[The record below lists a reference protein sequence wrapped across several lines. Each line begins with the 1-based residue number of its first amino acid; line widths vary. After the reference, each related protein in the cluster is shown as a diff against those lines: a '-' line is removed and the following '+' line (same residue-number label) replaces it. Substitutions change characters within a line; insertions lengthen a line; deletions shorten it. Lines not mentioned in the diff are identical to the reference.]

1 MTADE
6 PSTDEPTTDPTNTD
20 PTTTDPTTTGPTNA
34 TPPDAPDE
42 VEVRDNPGRR
52 RFDILVGGEQ
62 AGFSMYTDPAEDSDD
77 QRIFYHTVID
87 DAFGGRGL
95 AGILTRT
102 ALLTSVAEGRRIAA
116 VCPYAAHWLRSHDD
130 VEGFVDTVR
139 PAHLEAVRRAS
150 AEADAAD
157 S

>member
-1 MTADE
+1 MTADK
-6 PSTDEPTTDPTNTD
+6 PTVDEPTTD
-20 PTTTDPTTTGPTNA
+20 PTNA

-52 RFDILVGGEQ
+52 RFDILVDGEQ
-62 AGFSMYTDPAEDSDD
+62 AGFSMYAQPAENPDD
-77 QRIFYHTVID
+77 QRVFYHTVID

-102 ALLTSVAEGRRIAA
+102 ALLTSVAEGHRIVA
-116 VCPYAAHWLRSHDD
+116 VCPYVAHWLRSHDD
-130 VEGFVDTVR
+130 VEESVDKVR
-139 PAHLEAVRRAS
+139 PVHLETVRRAN